1 MILKLYLMCAMMSFT
16 DEMWN
21 IKNPRPIPKAK
32 YYLIQWEAK
41 DFYSFKVKNEWV
53 LRPYR
58 KTDSKLKRVVRNN
71 YWKGRNGR
79 SKR

>member
-1 MILKLYLMCAMMSFT
+1 MCALLT
-16 DEMWN
+16 LADEVWN
-21 IKNPRPIPKAK
+21 MNHPRPNPNKPYNIVK
-32 YYLIQWEAK
+32 WEAK
-41 DFYSFKVKNEWV
+41 DFYSYKIKDEWV

-58 KTDSKLKRVVRNN
+58 KTDSKLKRVIRNN